1 MNDVNENVVVDARGY
16 ACPEPV
22 MLARSGL
29 LRNKGK
35 ALRVLVDTA
44 TSRDNL
50 LRLAA
55 REGVDASAEAYEGG
69 FAVDF
74 KPRPA

>member
-1 MNDVNENVVVDARGY
+1 MNEENDFVLVDARGF

-44 TSRDNL
+44 TSRDNV
-50 LRLAA
+50 LRLAL
-55 REGVDASAEAYEGG
+55 REGLEASACEHEGG

-74 KPRPA
+74 KPKPV